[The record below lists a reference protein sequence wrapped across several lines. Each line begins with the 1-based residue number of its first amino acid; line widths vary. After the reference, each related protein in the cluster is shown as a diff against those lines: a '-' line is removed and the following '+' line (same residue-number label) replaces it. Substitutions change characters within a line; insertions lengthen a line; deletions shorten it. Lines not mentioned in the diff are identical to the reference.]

1 MKTIKPI
8 VAAALAASFLALG
21 CSGSAQVAV
30 NEPPPPPPEPKKEE
44 PPPPP
49 PAPAP
54 APAPPPQLVG
64 LPLTGSQID
73 VLGEI
78 QYDTSSATIKQTPQN
93 IGLLTTLATAGKA
106 YPMITKLRVEGHTDS
121 DGDDAMNQELS
132 ERRAQS
138 VVDWLVANGIDRN
151 RLAAVGC
158 GERDPIASN
167 ATEEGKQRN
176 RRTEFDIEDIGG
188 QRWDMATTPCAP
200 NPQRKGYVAV
210 VDPAHTDGAGGVPG
224 SGGSFGLDK
233 TSYKAAEKIT
243 IRYSQ
248 PMVAPDGQQYWVTLT
263 KAGDSDS
270 TYGTWHYVKPG
281 ATTDEIV
288 VPSGAS
294 GEHEVRLHDLYP
306 RHPHKVISRQR
317 VTIR

>member
-1 MKTIKPI
+1 MKTLAGAVS
-8 VAAALAASFLALG
+8 VAVLASSFLVLG

-30 NEPPPPPPEPKKEE
+30 NKPPPPKEE
-44 PPPPP
+44 PRREESPP
-49 PAPAP
+49 PAPPPP

-78 QYDTSSATIKQTPQN
+78 QYDTNSATIKQTPGN
-93 IGLLTTLATAGKA
+93 IGLLTTLATAGRA

-121 DGDDAMNQELS
+121 DGDDLSNQELS

-138 VVDWLVANGIDRN
+138 VVDWLVNNGIERN
-151 RLAAVGC
+151 RLHAVGC

-167 ATEEGKQRN
+167 STEEGKQRN
-176 RRTEFDIEDIGG
+176 RRTEFDIEDING
-188 QRWDMATTPCAP
+188 QRWDQATQPCEV
-200 NPQRKGYVAV
+200 NRYRKGYVAV
-210 VDPAHTDGAGGVPG
+210 VDTGSGSVGVG
-224 SGGSFGLDK
+224 SGGSFGLDRS
-233 TSYKAAEKIT
+233 TYSPGNRIQ
-243 IRYSQ
+243 IRYTQ
-248 PMVAPDGQQYWVTLT
+248 PMNAPDGQQYWVTL
-263 KAGDSDS
+263 ARASDSDS
-270 TYGTWHYVKPG
+270 TYGTWHYVKQG

-306 RHPHKVISRQR
+306 RHPHKVISRTR
-317 VTIR
+317 VSIR